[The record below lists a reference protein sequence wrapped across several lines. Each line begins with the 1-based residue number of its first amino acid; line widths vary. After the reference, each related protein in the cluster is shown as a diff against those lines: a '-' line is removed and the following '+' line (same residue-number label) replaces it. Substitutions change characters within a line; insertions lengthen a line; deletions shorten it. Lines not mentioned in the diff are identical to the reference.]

1 MWFVL
6 STLNHPVSLQPV
18 DRETNIGQT
27 VDGTDPDESVMT
39 CLRFIREDG
48 EVKSA
53 VKQPEVPE
61 HIFCASLLM
70 FRYDYTEKV
79 D

>member
-39 CLRFIREDG
+39 FSGLSEKMGKSKALSNSLRCR
-48 EVKSA
+48 S
-53 VKQPEVPE
+53 
-61 HIFCASLLM
+61 IFFVLLS
-70 FRYDYTEKV
+70 
-79 D
+79 